1 MSKILIMTDSACD
14 ISEAEEKE
22 LSIDILPF
30 PIMLGGKSY
39 ISRVDFDN
47 EQFYKLMSEH
57 DEIPKKEHL
66 FLSDIPSYIP
76 ALPVNGQFSA
86 FHFPLTIQ
94 IPEDNPS

>member
-47 EQFYKLMSEH
+47 DLNDPSIQRRDDMMRFQKPLRSLRINLFRFILREQKKDMS
-57 DEIPKKEHL
+57 IS
-66 FLSDIPSYIP
+66 FLSRSTLRVP
-76 ALPVNGQFSA
+76 
-86 FHFPLTIQ
+86 
-94 IPEDNPS
+94 